1 MDSDLKI
8 MMLINESEG
17 NAFNHDT
24 TVDDET
30 EEMQDGFGNT
40 IANLTYYMAIV
51 VFGCPG
57 NAVIVQ
63 AYAWKKR
70 KTSTDIFI
78 MAQGMVDFIAC
89 VFTPT
94 TLIRSTFRS
103 LITVNVCRFA
113 SLVGNATALASLLMT
128 AVISI
133 DRYTAVCRPFRRRV
147 TTTWVSISVAIA
159 CVVISIAITIPTDI
173 SMDVGYVNETRV
185 KFCYLRRSG
194 LTRVASFVGIL
205 LFGASF
211 LTNTVSYFKIYHFLR
226 KRAKI
231 HADLVSK
238 EIRVATI
245 SRNPESSCSSD
256 SSSKPNTR
264 HSPAVAIESDDMHSN
279 HDNASSVVAYKKNGS
294 TVQSHSA
301 GPSNPITLR
310 MSPTREKPSNIES
323 AVTNMPQSYRKTLSM
338 HSNLTGSGNR
348 PRHVPVPESLY
359 PSEPKL
365 FRKKEEHD
373 YGRRTTRML
382 LIVTIYLFAT
392 WTPLMVIGSLRPSI
406 LLGIDPRLFTFVQI
420 LSSLRLTNHVVNFF
434 VYYLVS
440 KSFRKDVRQS
450 FKRYRCRGAN

>member
-1 MDSDLKI
+1 
-8 MMLINESEG
+8 MLINESAG
-17 NAFNHDT
+17 NAFNPDT
-24 TVDDET
+24 PVADET
-30 EEMQDGFGNT
+30 EEKQDGIGNT
-40 IANLTYYMAIV
+40 IANLTYYLAIV

-103 LITVNVCRFA
+103 LITVSVCRFA
-113 SLVGNATALASLLMT
+113 SLAGNATALASLLMT

-133 DRYTAVCRPFRRRV
+133 DRYTAVCRPLRRRV

-159 CVVISIAITIPTDI
+159 CVVISSAITIPTDI
-173 SMDVGYVNETRV
+173 SMDVRYVNETRV

-194 LTRVASFVGIL
+194 LTHVASFVGIL

-211 LTNTVSYFKIYHFLR
+211 LTNTVCYFKIYHFLR

-238 EIRVATI
+238 EIRVATV
-245 SRNPESSCSSD
+245 SRNPESSGSSD

-264 HSPAVAIESDDMHSN
+264 HSPAAVIERDDVHSHQN
-279 HDNASSVVAYKKNGS
+279 LSSSVVAYKKFNDS
-294 TVQSHSA
+294 AVQSNSA
-301 GPSNPITLR
+301 GPSNHITLR
-310 MSPTREKPSNIES
+310 TYPTRETPSNLDS
-323 AVTNMPQSYRKTLSM
+323 AVTNMSQKYRKTLSM
-338 HSNLTGSGNR
+338 HSNLTGSGSR
-348 PRHVPVPESLY
+348 PHPVPVPESLD

-365 FRKKEEHD
+365 FRKREEHD

-382 LIVTIYLFAT
+382 LIVTIYFFAT
-392 WTPLMVIGSLRPSI
+392 WTPLMVISSLRPFI

-440 KSFRKDVRQS
+440 KSFRKDVRQA